1 MILMMMVMMQPT
13 PHVFSFLEE
22 RSLGPG
28 NGRPAD
34 VTALDFSENLRPD
47 NEKEQ
52 QARSKKGS
60 VGWDVIVGE
69 YWVNHGI
76 LMADNSD
83 YSD

>member
-1 MILMMMVMMQPT
+1 M
-13 PHVFSFLEE
+13 FSP
-22 RSLGPG
+22 SLKRDPWAQEME
-28 NGRPAD
+28 GRPI
-34 VTALDFSENLRPD
+34 DFSENLRPD
-47 NEKEQ
+47 NEKEK